1 MVRKKGED
9 ASERKLISDVKKFGW
24 SCVGIA
30 PEGKS
35 GPFAF
40 TVGLEQTYGHPE
52 LAIFGLSREVAHHIF
67 ANAVHLIKK
76 GRKFAAGTTTG
87 ELLERFDCEMVEVPK
102 AAYREYF
109 GFANWFYEGD
119 GYRMAQIAW
128 PDKGGLFP
136 WQPGVNP
143 HVHAMQPV
151 IGKNPYWTDFDAGQK
166 EEFDE
171 IGKAVMEAI
180 GPRIA
185 SGEYETVGDGEDGS
199 RTLRFRVFVL
209 GEALSVTATLFDGEE
224 GLVRIEEIVPDA
236 GTLH

>member
-24 SCVGIA
+24 SCIGIA
-30 PEGKS
+30 PEGNT

-76 GRKFAAGTTTG
+76 GRKFVAGTTTG
-87 ELLERFDCEMVEVPK
+87 DLLERFDCEMVEVPK

-119 GYRMAQIAW
+119 GYRMTQIAW
-128 PDKGGLFP
+128 PDKSGLFP
-136 WQPGVNP
+136 WQPGVHPQAN
-143 HVHAMQPV
+143 ALQPV
-151 IGKNPYWTDFDAGQK
+151 LGKDPYWTAFDEGMRA
-166 EEFDE
+166 EFDE
-171 IGKAVMEAI
+171 LGA
-180 GPRIA
+180 RISESLGSKIA
-185 SGEYETVGDGEDGS
+185 AGDFETLSKGDDGS
-199 RTLRFRVFVL
+199 RTIRINVEVSDRMVR
-209 GEALSVTATLFDGEE
+209 VTATIFDDEQ
-224 GLVRIEEIVPDA
+224 GLMRIEEVVEA
-236 GTLH
+236 